1 MIYAQTGAYVL
12 ITIAVLIYYPER
24 PPTPPTLSEGVK
36 EGVMTVGGNNNII
49 NSNGNIVLL
58 PNNNNGQKPEF
69 DMWATL
75 RDMRTLL
82 KNRNFTLLVT
92 IGIYIHILPLV

>member
-12 ITIAVLIYYPER
+12 ITLAILIYYPER

-36 EGVMTVGGNNNII
+36 EGVMTVGGNHNNII
-49 NSNGNIVLL
+49 NSI
-58 PNNNNGQKPEF
+58 NNNNSKNGQKPEL
-69 DMWATL
+69 DMWATF

-92 IGIYIHILPLV
+92 IGNL